1 MYVLL
6 HIIFIII
13 YFQEMMSCNTR
24 VPPLTTVRLHPI
36 SQQTRSATVSIT
48 DTGTV
53 KVHHTRSN
61 ETFEVAADGLTV
73 SVIAFSVVYYN

>member
-1 MYVLL
+1 
-6 HIIFIII
+6 
-13 YFQEMMSCNTR
+13 MMSCNTR

-73 SVIAFSVVYYN
+73 SVVAFSVVYYN